1 MTVQLRLNESEQKVV
16 DLLKD
21 TGAMTPSQ
29 IAVQSLMLP
38 SETQDALNLLKK
50 DGYVIIRETP
60 DSADG
65 SMVVLA
71 GEVRSALMG
80 SLLR

>member
-1 MTVQLRLNESEQKVV
+1 MPVQLRLNRKEQRIV

-29 IAVQSLMLP
+29 IGVQTLMVP
-38 SETQDALNLLKK
+38 SETHNTLRKLEK

-71 GEVRSALMG
+71 GEIRSALVRP
-80 SLLR
+80 L

>member
-1 MTVQLRLNESEQKVV
+1 MMVQLRLNRKEQRIV
-16 DLLKD
+16 DLLKE

-29 IAVQSLMLP
+29 IGVQTLMVP
-38 SETQDALNLLKK
+38 SETHNVLRKLEK

-65 SMVVLA
+65 SMVMLA
-71 GEVRSALMG
+71 GEIRSALAK
-80 SLLR
+80 SL

>member
-1 MTVQLRLNESEQKVV
+1 MPVQLRLNKKEQRIV

-29 IAVQSLMLP
+29 IAVQTLMVP
-38 SETQDALNLLKK
+38 SETYDVLHRLER
-50 DGYVIIRETP
+50 DGYVHVLE
-60 DSADG
+60 SSGNADG

-71 GEVRSALMG
+71 GDVRSALNK
-80 SLLR
+80 SS

>member
-1 MTVQLRLNESEQKVV
+1 MPVQLRLNKKEQRIV

-29 IAVQSLMLP
+29 IAVQTLMLP
-38 SETQDALNLLKK
+38 SETYNALRRLEK
-50 DGYVIIRETP
+50 DGYVIMRETP

-65 SMVVLA
+65 SMVVLTGA
-71 GEVRSALMG
+71 VRSALVKL
-80 SLLR
+80 S

>member
-1 MTVQLRLNESEQKVV
+1 MTVQLRLSESEQKVAGV
-16 DLLKD
+16 LKD

-29 IAVQSLMLP
+29 IGVRTLLLP
-38 SETQDALNLLKK
+38 SETYDTLRQLEK
-50 DGYVIIRETP
+50 DGYVLTHETS

-71 GEVRSALMG
+71 GEIRSALMR
-80 SLLR
+80 SPSK

>member
-1 MTVQLRLNESEQKVV
+1 MPVRLRLNQEEQKVV

-29 IAVQSLMLP
+29 IAVQALMLP
-38 SETQDALNLLKK
+38 SETHDALHRLKQ

-71 GEVRSALMG
+71 GAVRSALIK
-80 SLLR
+80 SS

>member
-1 MTVQLRLNESEQKVV
+1 MPVQLRLNKKEQRIV

-29 IAVQSLMLP
+29 IAVQTLMLP
-38 SETQDALNLLKK
+38 SETYNVLRRLEK
-50 DGYVIIRETP
+50 DGYVHILETSG
-60 DSADG
+60 SADG

-71 GEVRSALMG
+71 GEIRSALRQ
-80 SLLR
+80 SR

>member
-1 MTVQLRLNESEQKVV
+1 MPVQLRLNKKEQMIV

-29 IAVQSLMLP
+29 IAVQTLMLP
-38 SETQDALNLLKK
+38 SETYNALRRLEK
-50 DGYVIIRETP
+50 DGYVIMRETP

-65 SMVVLA
+65 SMVVLT
-71 GEVRSALMG
+71 GEIRSALVKL
-80 SLLR
+80 S

>member
-1 MTVQLRLNESEQKVV
+1 MQLRLNKKERMIV

-29 IAVQSLMLP
+29 IAVQTLMLP
-38 SETQDALNLLKK
+38 SETHNTLRRLEK

-65 SMVVLA
+65 SMVMLS
-71 GEVRSALMG
+71 GDIRSALVG
-80 SLLR
+80 SL

>member
-1 MTVQLRLNESEQKVV
+1 MPVQLRLNKKEQRIV

-29 IAVQSLMLP
+29 IAVQTLTVP
-38 SETQDALNLLKK
+38 SETYNALRRLEK
-50 DGYVIIRETP
+50 DGYVIVRETP

-65 SMVVLA
+65 SMVVLT
-71 GEVRSALMG
+71 GEVRSALVKL
-80 SLLR
+80 S

>member
-1 MTVQLRLNESEQKVV
+1 MPVQLRLNKKEQRIV

-21 TGAMTPSQ
+21 TGAMTPSR
-29 IAVQSLMLP
+29 IAVQTLMVP
-38 SETQDALNLLKK
+38 SETHNALRKLEK

-65 SMVVLA
+65 SMVVLS
-71 GEVRSALMG
+71 GEVRLALAK
-80 SLLR
+80 SF

>member
-1 MTVQLRLNESEQKVV
+1 MPVQLRLNKREQMIV

-29 IAVQSLMLP
+29 IGVQTLMLP
-38 SETQDALNLLKK
+38 SETYNTLRRLEK
-50 DGYVIIRETP
+50 DGYVIVRETP

-65 SMVVLA
+65 SMVVLD
-71 GEVRSALMG
+71 GEIRSTLVKL
-80 SLLR
+80 S

>member
-1 MTVQLRLNESEQKVV
+1 MPVQLRLNESEQKVV
-16 DLLKD
+16 DVLKD

-29 IAVQSLMLP
+29 IAVQALMLP
-38 SETQDALNLLKK
+38 SETHDALRWLEK

-71 GEVRSALMG
+71 GEVRSALIK
-80 SLLR
+80 SS

>member
-1 MTVQLRLNESEQKVV
+1 MPVRLRLNQEEQKVV

-29 IAVQSLMLP
+29 IAVQALMLP
-38 SETQDALNLLKK
+38 SETHDALYRLKE

-71 GEVRSALMG
+71 GAVRSALIK
-80 SLLR
+80 SS